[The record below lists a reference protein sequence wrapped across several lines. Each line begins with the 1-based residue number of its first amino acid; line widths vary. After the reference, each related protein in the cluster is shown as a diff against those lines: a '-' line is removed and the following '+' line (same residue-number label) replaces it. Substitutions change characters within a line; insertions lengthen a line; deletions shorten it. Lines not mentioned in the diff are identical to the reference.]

1 MQSEEVEVK
10 LYQFVLALLIGLV
23 GGAYLGTIATQE
35 RTRTVVHRLTVTAP
49 RPPLTYIP
57 PESSITPEGARQLPP
72 AKGLTLTAPS
82 RLVTPAVLELL
93 EQEEGYDRCAYLD
106 PFALVWTVGFGQ
118 THLQGGRVPPG
129 FCFANESAAVGNLKY
144 AVEHEGYLAAV
155 VAVVGTRQSAGV
167 YTGEISFD
175 YNLGSGIYTG
185 SLRADL
191 ERHDYRAA
199 CAIQR
204 QYDHVNGVVLADLE
218 RRRVRECDAI
228 LAQPPKPPTHA
239 QVMARWHR
247 ELEVHY
253 RLREALERDLAR
265 EACLH
270 RPKARYGAVCGRWRA
285 HLRVEQ
291 AIILAF
297 HGKGV
302 Y

>member
-1 MQSEEVEVK
+1 MK

-155 VAVVGTRQSAGV
+155 VAVVGRNQPPGV
-167 YTGEISFD
+167 YEGEISFD
-175 YNLGSGIYTG
+175 YNVGALIYQG
-185 SLRADL
+185 QLRADL
-191 ERHDYRAA
+191 ERHDYATACVIQKEYVHAGGAVLPDLVRRRARE
-199 CAIQR
+199 CALI
-204 QYDHVNGVVLADLE
+204 LAPGPKPQPTRAQLE
-218 RRRVRECDAI
+218 VRRRVLVRYRTRYGCVRREQHHQATGARC
-228 LAQPPKPPTHA
+228 K
-239 QVMARWHR
+239 RWHR
-247 ELEVHY
+247 EQ
-253 RLREALERDLAR
+253 AR
-265 EACLH
+265 IDFLLS
-270 RPKARYGAVCGRWRA
+270 R
-285 HLRVEQ
+285 
-291 AIILAF
+291 
-297 HGKGV
+297 
-302 Y
+302 